1 MEFIKFKMNRDIL
14 LNRVPAGDELQLVV
28 GEGDALQLRLVA
40 EQRVGERHQL
50 VVARVQLKHPAHGN
64 SVMP

>member
-1 MEFIKFKMNRDIL
+1 MEFLKFKMTHNIL

-40 EQRVGERHQL
+40 QQRVGERHQL
-50 VVARVQLKHPAHGN
+50 VVARVQLKHPG
-64 SVMP
+64 